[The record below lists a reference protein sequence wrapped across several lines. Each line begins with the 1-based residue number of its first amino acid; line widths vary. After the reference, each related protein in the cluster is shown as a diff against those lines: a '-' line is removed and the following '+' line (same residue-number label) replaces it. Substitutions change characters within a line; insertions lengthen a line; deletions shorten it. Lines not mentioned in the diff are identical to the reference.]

1 MDYEIR
7 DYTEKDY
14 TPCSELVCR
23 AWNFD
28 AVFQPSEF
36 TALAKSIYT
45 GGAEIESTFKSVA
58 VQNGEVIGF
67 IFGMNRTLYKAKLH
81 LKFRLKVLWKI
92 YKIKHSTPTTS
103 ELIAA
108 MSEQE
113 KNRSAFVPKK
123 RSEIVL
129 FVVSEAHQGKG
140 VGIALWGR
148 FLRSCI
154 ELSESTV
161 YVETNKRGASR
172 FYEKIGFTHVADFHS
187 PLHEF
192 ATPNGQACIYSYRL
206 KNEHDV
212 E

>member
-14 TPCSELVCR
+14 KQCSELVCR
-23 AWNFD
+23 AWDFN
-28 AVFQPSEF
+28 AVFQPAEF
-36 TALAKSIYT
+36 TDLAKSIYT
-45 GGAEIESTFKSVA
+45 GGAGIESTFKSVA

-67 IFGMNRTLYKAKLH
+67 IFGMNRTLYKTKLH

-92 YKIKHSTPTTS
+92 YKIKSSTPTKGA
-103 ELIAA
+103 LIAA
-108 MSEQE
+108 MSEHE

-140 VGIALWGR
+140 VGKALWR
-148 FLRSCI
+148 KFLNRCN

-172 FYEKIGFTHVADFHS
+172 FYENIGFTHVADFHS

-212 E
+212 D